1 MCRFLF
7 LVLLFTLAA
16 QLAEAAPLHEAAK
29 SGDLAAIAAA
39 LDAGADINE
48 SDGRVTPLYA
58 AVRRG
63 KIEAAKLLIERGADV
78 NAASKPGSPL
88 LAAVEKSQIELIKLL
103 LEKGADPNAVAGGS
117 SVLLAASKL
126 SCFECLKLLVDAGA
140 DVNAQSR
147 DGETPLHLARRLG
160 TPEMAD
166 YLMAH
171 GVVLPR
177 PAPISAKL
185 AAADAEKGRAVF
197 VKNCT
202 NCHSTEAGASTKEGA
217 ILWGVVG
224 RDKASVEGRTY
235 SEALRAWE
243 GVWSYE
249 DLNIFIS
256 GPMATT
262 PGVRMDVLGV
272 PDEAE
277 RINLIA
283 FLRTLSDTP
292 VPLP

>member
-1 MCRFLF
+1 MRRFLF
-7 LVLLFTLAA
+7 LVLLIALEA
-16 QLAEAAPLHEAAK
+16 QPAQAAPLHEAAK

-39 LDAGADINE
+39 LDAGADVNE

-63 KIEAAKLLIERGADV
+63 QLAAAKLLIERGADV
-78 NAASKPGSPL
+78 NVATKPGTPL
-88 LAAVEKSQIELIKLL
+88 RAAVEKSQIELIKLL
-103 LEKGADPNAVAGGS
+103 LEKGADPNAVSGGS
-117 SVLLAASKL
+117 SVLHAASKL
-126 SCFECLKLLVDAGA
+126 SCFECLKMLVDAGA
-140 DVNAQSR
+140 DVNAQSV

-166 YLMAH
+166 YLLAH

-177 PAPISAKL
+177 PAPVSAML
-185 AAADAEKGRAVF
+185 GAADAEKGRAVF
-197 VKNCT
+197 VKVCA
-202 NCHSTEAGASTKEGA
+202 NCHSAEAGESPKEGPT
-217 ILWGVVG
+217 LWGVVG
-224 RDKASVEGRTY
+224 RDKASVEGRKY
-235 SEALRAWE
+235 SDALRAWE

-249 DLNIFIS
+249 DLNIFLS

-262 PGVRMDVLGV
+262 PGVRMDVPGV
-272 PDEAE
+272 PDEAA